1 VDDEM
6 WDQWEQE
13 LMWLIG
19 TQGGMNA
26 LGRALGISGATI
38 SNWLRR
44 KRRPSP
50 QHALALET
58 FTNGKIKRETIRPD
72 IYPPAVL
79 MENRGSLEGFKRK
92 PFATLDKNSDQA

>member
-1 VDDEM
+1 M

-44 KRRPSP
+44 KRKPSP

-58 FTNGKIKRETIRPD
+58 FTGGKIKRETIRPD
-72 IYPPAVL
+72 IYPSTVL
-79 MENRGSLEGFKRK
+79 IEESSGLEGFKKK
-92 PFATLDKNSDQA
+92 PMAPAGAP